1 MRRLLIV
8 LAVTALL
15 GAAGLAPA
23 TASRNSEP
31 RAFPPES
38 HPYGLSYGEWQARW
52 FKWLM
57 EIPVP
62 VNPALDETGA
72 NCNVGQ
78 TGRVWFS
85 ASTSNLTTTRSC
97 TISEKQA
104 LLVFAVGNECSD
116 IEPPPF
122 FGDNETDL
130 RECAATGFDE
140 FWPSPPSVTVDGATV
155 PNITLFRT
163 QTPVFGFTLPEDN
176 LFGAPAGTTATKA
189 VSDGIAVMLK
199 PLSAG
204 QHRLVI
210 SYESPF
216 LPGPGTTTYNLNVVG
231 KHEG

>member
-1 MRRLLIV
+1 MKRLLVV
-8 LAVTALL
+8 LAAAILL
-15 GAAGLAPA
+15 GAGAAVPA
-23 TASRNSEP
+23 TAASKDP
-31 RAFPPES
+31 RVFPPAS
-38 HPYGLSYGEWQARW
+38 HPYGASYGEWQARW

-78 TGRVWFS
+78 SGRVWFS
-85 ASTSNLTTTRSC
+85 ASTFSLATTRSC

-104 LLVFAVGNECSD
+104 LFVFALGNECSD

-122 FGDNETDL
+122 FGDNEADL
-130 RECAATGFDE
+130 RECAAAGFDE
-140 FWPSPPSVTVDGATV
+140 FWPTPPSVTVDGVAV
-155 PNITLFRT
+155 PGITRFRV
-163 QTPVFGFTLPEDN
+163 QTPVFSFTLPADN

-189 VSDGIAVMLK
+189 VSDGIAVMLM

-204 QHRLVI
+204 QHRIVI

-216 LPGPGTTTYNLNVVG
+216 LPGPGSTTYNLTVVP
-231 KHEG
+231 KH